1 MLDSLN
7 FGLDPA
13 VICKSQHQENSD
25 MHRTGWLVFLL
36 RTSELV
42 RYKQENFNSCPFL
55 LAH

>member
-1 MLDSLN
+1 MLDSLH

-13 VICKSQHQENSD
+13 AICKSQHQENSD
-25 MHRTGWLVFLL
+25 MHMTGLLVFLF
-36 RTSELV
+36 V